1 MSSMLGADLGSLDSL
16 AARLRVTT
24 DRLGGVSGD
33 AQTIADQVTTQ
44 MIDAFDQA
52 VSRVTSAMDEMTV
65 AVAEAVAEAHGS
77 IWTGH
82 NKAVFSDAASQFD
95 ASVIRMSASTTQA
108 WAEFRAHAE
117 RTSAMVLEFQ
127 SGLIAELG
135 ASQEATTSMAAAVDA
150 QSASLD
156 ATMNS
161 GMALG

>member
-1 MSSMLGADLGSLDSL
+1 MSSMLGADLGSLDAL

-33 AQTIADQVTTQ
+33 AQTIADQVTMQ
-44 MIDAFDQA
+44 MIEAFDHA
-52 VSRVTSAMDEMTV
+52 VSRVTAAMDEMTV

-77 IWTGH
+77 VWTGH
-82 NKAVFSDAASQFD
+82 NKAVFADAASQFD
-95 ASVIRMSASTTQA
+95 TTVVRMGAATNQA
-108 WAEFRAHAE
+108 WTDFRAHAE
-117 RTSAMVLEFQ
+117 QTSAMVLEFQ
-127 SGLIAELG
+127 AGLVAELG
-135 ASQEATTSMAAAVDA
+135 ASQDATTAMAAAVDA